1 MASPKL
7 PNYLRTHRKRL
18 GLSQEEAAY
27 LLGCR
32 TGTKVSR
39 YERHARLPVIHT
51 IFATEVIFG
60 APVRE
65 LYAGIYEEAERRTR
79 ERARDLLRR
88 LEGQPAS
95 SRLASRKREVLRA
108 ISRFGTLPR
117 KEP

>member
-18 GLSQEEAAY
+18 GLSQEEVAY

-32 TGTKVSR
+32 NGTKVSR
-39 YERHARLPVIHT
+39 YERHARLPKLHT

-65 LYAGIYEEAERRTR
+65 LFAGLYNEAEQRTR
-79 ERARDLLRR
+79 ERARGLILR
-88 LEGQPAS
+88 LEKFPSSPAV
-95 SRLASRKREVLRA
+95 SRKLQILRS
-108 ISRFGTLPR
+108 IERLGYQHR
-117 KEP
+117 KGQ